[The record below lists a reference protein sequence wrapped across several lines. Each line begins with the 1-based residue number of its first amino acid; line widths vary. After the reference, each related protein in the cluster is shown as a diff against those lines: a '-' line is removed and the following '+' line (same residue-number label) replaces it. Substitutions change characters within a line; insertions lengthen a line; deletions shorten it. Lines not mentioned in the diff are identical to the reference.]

1 MPPIDEPASFEPK
14 AAAGEGRKKAPA
26 STPEQAAD
34 AGLIALTVDAGSG
47 RIVAIERVDGA
58 GARHPLSEEERARL
72 IGAQPKATLE
82 GVVEQ
87 AFEAGIECV
96 LGDAG
101 EKEPAESKEDA
112 ELSRILLRSL
122 IERSGAGRLLQ
133 RNALHRAIIGTLIEH
148 AATPASASAH

>member
-1 MPPIDEPASFEPK
+1 MAPIDEPASFEPK
-14 AAAGEGRKKAPA
+14 AAATEGRRKTPA
-26 STPEQAAD
+26 SAPEQAASPN
-34 AGLIALTVDAGSG
+34 LVALTVDAGSG
-47 RIVAIERVDGA
+47 RIITIERVDAA
-58 GARHPLSEEERARL
+58 GARHPLSEEEKARL
-72 IGAQPKATLE
+72 AGTQSKPTLQ

-101 EKEPAESKEDA
+101 PKEAAESKEDA

-133 RNALHRAIIGTLIEH
+133 RDALNLAIVGTLIEH
-148 AATPASASAH
+148 AAAPAGAPAH